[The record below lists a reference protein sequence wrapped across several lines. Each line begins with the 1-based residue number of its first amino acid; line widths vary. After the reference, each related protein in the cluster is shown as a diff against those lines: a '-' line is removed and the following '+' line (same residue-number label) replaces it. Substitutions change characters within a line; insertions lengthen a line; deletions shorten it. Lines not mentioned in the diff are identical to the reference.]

1 MPILNLNKTQRRK
14 LSIFVKCIAFS
25 FLAWALFAVSN
36 KYIYTVKSGVQYV
49 NIPDNRAFHPLQ
61 SDTVNVK
68 VEATGWQLLF
78 SKLRSAP
85 PTVQVDLSGLQ
96 SRSWVVLSNQLGFI
110 NRQFPENQQV
120 RSVVPDTLYFDFSKQ
135 TERKVPVTALYNL
148 QFRKQYDVIDK
159 LHVSPEYVTIT
170 GPLEDVVQ
178 IERWETDTIR
188 YADVD
193 SDVHTVVNLK
203 QNQRANINV
212 YPTSVEV
219 DIPVGEVTE
228 KILEVPLKAENTK
241 QFRSVKL
248 LPDKVK
254 LTVVVSLRDFKKV
267 TAGAFEAVVNMDD
280 WVENDVRNLPVIITQ
295 MPDFCKLV
303 KIEPQNVDFFVRK

>member
-1 MPILNLNKTQRRK
+1 MPVLNLNKTQRRK
-14 LSIFVKCIAFS
+14 LSIFIKCIVFS

-36 KYIYTVKSGVQYV
+36 NYVFTVKSGVQYV

-61 SDTVNVK
+61 SDTVNVQL
-68 VEATGWQLLF
+68 EATGWQLLF
-78 SKLRSAP
+78 STLRSVR
-85 PTVQVDLSGLQ
+85 PTIQVDLSGLQ
-96 SRSWVVLSNQLGFI
+96 SRNWIVLSNQIGFI
-110 NRQFPENQQV
+110 NRQFPENQRV
-120 RSVVPDTLYFDFSKQ
+120 MSVTPDTLYFDFSKQ
-135 TERKVPVTALYNL
+135 TERKVPVKALYNL
-148 QFRKQYDVIDK
+148 QFSKQYDVIDK
-159 LHVSPEYVTIT
+159 LRVSPEYVTIT

-188 YADVD
+188 YTNVN
-193 SDVHTVVNLK
+193 SNVHTVVDLK

-228 KILEVPLKAENTK
+228 KILEVPLKAENAK
-241 QFRSVKL
+241 QFSSVKL
-248 LPDKVK
+248 LPGKVK
-254 LTVVVSLRDFKKV
+254 LTVIVSLRDFTKV
-267 TAGAFEAVVNMDD
+267 TANAFEAVVNMDD
-280 WVENDVRNLPVIITQ
+280 WIENDVRSLPVIITQ

>member
-14 LSIFVKCIAFS
+14 LSIFAKCIVFS

-96 SRSWVVLSNQLGFI
+96 SRNWVVLSNQLGFI

-135 TERKVPVTALYNL
+135 TERKVPVT
-148 QFRKQYDVIDK
+148 
-159 LHVSPEYVTIT
+159 
-170 GPLEDVVQ
+170 
-178 IERWETDTIR
+178 
-188 YADVD
+188 
-193 SDVHTVVNLK
+193 
-203 QNQRANINV
+203 
-212 YPTSVEV
+212 
-219 DIPVGEVTE
+219 
-228 KILEVPLKAENTK
+228 
-241 QFRSVKL
+241 
-248 LPDKVK
+248 
-254 LTVVVSLRDFKKV
+254 
-267 TAGAFEAVVNMDD
+267 
-280 WVENDVRNLPVIITQ
+280 
-295 MPDFCKLV
+295 
-303 KIEPQNVDFFVRK
+303 

>member
-14 LSIFVKCIAFS
+14 LSIFAKCIVFS

-61 SDTVNVK
+61 SDTVNVQ

-78 SKLRSAP
+78 SKLRSAR

-96 SRSWVVLSNQLGFI
+96 SRSWVVLSTQLGFI

-120 RSVVPDTLYFDFSKQ
+120 KSVAPDTLYFDFSKQ
-135 TERKVPVTALYNL
+135 TERKVPVKALYNL
-148 QFRKQYDVIDK
+148 QFSKQYDVIDK

-188 YADVD
+188 YANVS
-193 SDVHTVVNLK
+193 SDVRTVVNLK

-228 KILEVPLKAENTK
+228 KILEVPLKAENAK

-248 LPDKVK
+248 LPGEVK

-267 TAGAFEAVVNMDD
+267 TASTFEAVVNMDD
-280 WVENDVRNLPVIITQ
+280 WVENDARSLPVIITQ

>member
-14 LSIFVKCIAFS
+14 LSIFAKCIVFS

-61 SDTVNVK
+61 SDTVNVQ

-78 SKLRSAP
+78 SKLRSAR

-96 SRSWVVLSNQLGFI
+96 SRNWVVLSNQLGFL
-110 NRQFPENQQV
+110 NRQFPENQRV
-120 RSVVPDTLYFDFSKQ
+120 MSVAPDTLYFDFSKQ
-135 TERKVPVTALYNL
+135 TERKVPVKALYNL
-148 QFRKQYDVIDK
+148 QFSKQYDVIDK

-188 YADVD
+188 YADVN
-193 SDVHTVVNLK
+193 SDVHTIVNLK

-228 KILEVPLKAENTK
+228 KILEVPLKAENAK
-241 QFRSVKL
+241 QFNSVKL
-248 LPDKVK
+248 LPGKVK
-254 LTVVVSLRDFKKV
+254 LTVIVSLRDFMKV
-267 TAGAFEAVVNMDD
+267 TAGTFEAVVNMDD
-280 WVENDVRNLPVIITQ
+280 WVENDVQSLPVIITQ

>member
-14 LSIFVKCIAFS
+14 LSIFAKCIVFS

-36 KYIYTVKSGVQYV
+36 NYIYTVKSGVQYV

-61 SDTVNVK
+61 SDTVNVQ

-78 SKLRSAP
+78 SKLRSVR

-96 SRSWVVLSNQLGFI
+96 SRNWVVLSNQLGFI
-110 NRQFPENQQV
+110 NRQFPENQRV
-120 RSVVPDTLYFDFSKQ
+120 MSVAPDTLYFDFSKQ
-135 TERKVPVTALYNL
+135 TERKVPVKALYNL
-148 QFRKQYDVIDK
+148 QFSKQYDVIDK

-178 IERWETDTIR
+178 IEQWETDTIR
-188 YADVD
+188 YADVN
-193 SDVHTVVNLK
+193 SDVRTIVNLK

-228 KILEVPLKAENTK
+228 KILEIPLKAENAK
-241 QFRSVKL
+241 QFSSVKL
-248 LPDKVK
+248 LPGKVR
-254 LTVVVSLRDFKKV
+254 LTVIVSLRDFTKV
-267 TAGAFEAVVNMDD
+267 TTGAFEAVVNMDD
-280 WVENDVRNLPVIITQ
+280 WVESDVRSLPVIITQ
-295 MPDFCKLV
+295 KPDFCKLV